1 MAMHR
6 FTITCWSHSGNR
18 EPLVAEAVP
27 FNQLPVA
34 AAHWSENGLILPGQF
49 KSILDQIQRLVVT
62 RKRRGNQGRTAST
75 IISSED
81 GGWACEI
88 KRVA

>member
-6 FTITCWSHSGNR
+6 FTITFWSHSGKR
-18 EPLVAEAVP
+18 EPLVAEALP
-27 FNQLPVA
+27 FNQLPA
-34 AAHWSENGLILPGQF
+34 QAAHWSENGLIQSRQF
-49 KSILDQIQRLVVT
+49 KSILDQIQRLAVA

-75 IISSED
+75 VISSED

-88 KRVA
+88 KRTS